1 MHCAS
6 PMIGNMGAGG
16 SYTPLDTDIMV
27 HLHKYTNN
35 YKPRDRKCI
44 DTRRSAWLSYLREN
58 RGRVP
63 ATWAPGGPAE
73 HLPLI
78 KTSAYLTAKWNVNS
92 ATVLLHENKGD
103 TLSAC
108 VLCVTTGEPHTG
120 ESRCGAL
127 VLLGVD
133 LKQWRA
139 GREGESALYR
149 RYGGLVQRYKQYHL
163 AITSSSSRYVL
174 GDPDCRDL
182 QGLCPARG
190 DFHDLCLARSRVT
203 GVIGSRWPRVTA
215 MGRKLMRSC
224 WSVKVTPRGPCCAEG
239 HWGSRLSR
247 LGTRRL
253 PVTSPRC

>member
-1 MHCAS
+1 
-6 PMIGNMGAGG
+6 MIGNMGAGG

-44 DTRRSAWLSYLREN
+44 DTRRSAWFFYLQKN
-58 RGRVP
+58 GGRVT

-92 ATVLLHENKGD
+92 ATVSLHENIGD

-108 VLCVTTGEPHTG
+108 DLCVTTGEPHTG
-120 ESRCGAL
+120 ESHYGAL

-139 GREGESALYR
+139 GREGESALHR
-149 RYGGLVQRYKQYHL
+149 CYGAPLQQCKHYTLPSPPHDL
-163 AITSSSSRYVL
+163 AMAW
-174 GDPDCRDL
+174 GDPDCRSL
-182 QGLCPARG
+182 
-190 DFHDLCLARSRVT
+190 HDASHRDRHVQAWRL
-203 GVIGSRWPRVTA
+203 VTA
-215 MGRKLMRSC
+215 S
-224 WSVKVTPRGPCCAEG
+224 PC
-239 HWGSRLSR
+239 S
-247 LGTRRL
+247 
-253 PVTSPRC
+253 